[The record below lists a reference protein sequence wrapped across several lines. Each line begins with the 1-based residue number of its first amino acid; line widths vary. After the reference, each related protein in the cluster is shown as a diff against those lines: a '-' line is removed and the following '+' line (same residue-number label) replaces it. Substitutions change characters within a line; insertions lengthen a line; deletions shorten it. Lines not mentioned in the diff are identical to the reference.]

1 MTIWMRGMLWLVCLA
16 AVGWFWHAGALRGGG
31 ALAGALL
38 SLLFFVLPGVVHRRR
53 RSSLQYVEMG
63 KQPVGLL

>member
-1 MTIWMRGMLWLVCLA
+1 MTIWMRTLVWVAWLA
-16 AVGWFWHAGALRGGG
+16 AVGWLWRAGELGTGG
-31 ALAGALL
+31 ALACALL
-38 SLLFFVLPGVVHRRR
+38 SLLLFAVPGVVHRRR